1 MTKIT
6 NLLTKH
12 GLVLMYLLAL
22 TACTSSSDKGLNQGK
37 DQNQRTTYWQIEPS
51 FKFDTLCLLNT
62 LTADPYYLNYYQS
75 EYEKFEPKLT
85 LPVKKALARLK
96 QTVKDENRNIISA
109 FLCLYFSATEDRTLD
124 DMLLTIEN
132 SNTMKSRLKK
142 TSYFSEGGWKLY
154 ESVREDLKIIFLFLK
169 DIQIESY
176 WAEHILPK
184 VMQKTK
190 EIEKDLPKY
199 DVIAEV
205 EHHLGFALASNT
217 ITVYMLYYSQPHGIK
232 ITGTRYL
239 TDIAWPFKIV
249 LRNAVHEMMH
259 PPYDLPNDKEL
270 RKYLNLLKKDEFL
283 MDKVL
288 NHNPSFGYNSFEG
301 FIEEDCVQAIEQII
315 NEKLGIEV
323 ESRRRWK
330 GIDDGMHVF
339 AVALYKL
346 MKEEHFN
353 QKGELFRDFLI
364 RNIRSEKLSP
374 GKIKSIYDDFNSSSQ
389 D

>member
-12 GLVLMYLLAL
+12 GLIILCFLAL
-22 TACTSSSDKGLNQGK
+22 AACTNSPDKGLNQDK
-37 DQNQRTTYWQIEPS
+37 DQSQRTTDWQIEPS

-62 LTADPYYLNYYQS
+62 LTADPYYLNYYQP

-124 DMLLTIEN
+124 EMLLTIEN

-142 TSYFSEGGWKLY
+142 TPYFSEGGWKLY

-176 WAEHILPK
+176 WTEHILPK
-184 VMQKTK
+184 VRQKIK
-190 EIEKDLPKY
+190 EIEKDLPKF

-205 EHHLGFALASNT
+205 EDHLGFALSSNT

-270 RKYLNLLKKDEFL
+270 RKILNLLKKDEFL

-330 GIDDGMHVF
+330 GTDDGMHVF

-346 MKEEHFN
+346 MKEENFN

-364 RNIRSEKLSP
+364 RIIRSGKLSP
-374 GKIKSIYDDFNSSSQ
+374 GKIKSIYDDFYSLSP